1 MQHHPLNPGP
11 FLQHLTANNPA
22 TVTFTLVL
30 ATNQYLDQQR
40 RGLAM
45 EAQASTP
52 NLTEASASNGS
63 AASLFKKKAPRNRDV
78 RARPAAAA
86 SIDPTTEGSVS
97 NGFGHAAPG
106 ADQDE
111 DSARSEVVLKRKA
124 GPSASNPLAQSTAG
138 AISLA
143 NKRQRLNSPGM
154 YDDEDV
160 FNPETASD
168 SKQSSRD
175 KARSDATRD
184 RNWNGADG
192 EDHRNKELTL
202 SKDDPEAKGDDGLY
216 RGLSAYKSHEPSLR
230 DDGSS
235 SKVRAKGPIKPTANI
250 RTISV
255 VDYQPDV
262 CKDYKE
268 TGYCGFGD
276 TCKFLHD
283 RSDYLAGWQLALVPE
298 AYSGGKRRDDVS
310 LGILDAD
317 ELNQEDEEIPF
328 ACLICR
334 QPFTEPVVTRC
345 GHYFCMD
352 CAIKRYAKNPKC
364 FACGKPTNGIF
375 NAATKILERMEK
387 KREAKA
393 ESLRERRKAWGQ
405 DAEEGTEVNSGEILD
420 GVEIG

>member
-1 MQHHPLNPGP
+1 M
-11 FLQHLTANNPA
+11 ADPA
-22 TVTFTLVL
+22 TP
-30 ATNQYLDQQR
+30 A
-40 RGLAM
+40 
-45 EAQASTP
+45 EAGASDAP
-52 NLTEASASNGS
+52 V
-63 AASLFKKKAPRNRDV
+63 FKKKAPRNRDV
-78 RARPAAAA
+78 RARPAAEA
-86 SIDPTTEGSVS
+86 SGASSSSGATGAYDAEGSR
-97 NGFGHAAPG
+97 AAAAEHHPG
-106 ADQDE
+106 GGGEEDE
-111 DSARSEVVLKRKA
+111 EPARSEVVLKRKA
-124 GPSASNPLAQSTAG
+124 PSMSNPLVQRTAG
-138 AISLA
+138 AVSLA
-143 NKRQRLNSPGM
+143 NKRQRLGSDED
-154 YDDEDV
+154 DDEY
-160 FNPETASD
+160 ASIGAVD
-168 SKQSSRD
+168 RFGERTVHSSSALRRGGDGGDAPSSRD
-175 KARSDATRD
+175 KARDDATRG

-192 EDHRNKELTL
+192 DEEDDAPGSSSLKL
-202 SKDDPEAKGDDGLY
+202 SKDDPEAVDDGLY
-216 RGLSAYKSHEPSLR
+216 RGLSAYKSHAPAVR

-310 LGILDAD
+310 LGVLEGGGELD
-317 ELNQEDEEIPF
+317 EEDEEIPF

-345 GHYFCMD
+345 GHYFCMA

-375 NAATKILERMEK
+375 NAATKIIERMEK

-405 DAEEGTEVNSGEILD
+405 EGEEQNSGEILD